1 MSETPP
7 APSPL
12 DAAAV
17 AAMVGGRLVGGEVAE
32 LRGLATP
39 QSAGPTDVVFF
50 RSAPDARGVP
60 PKPELLEAVL
70 ACAAGL
76 LLVDEAFPAVAR
88 PLCRV
93 ADPGLAA
100 AKLQQHWRGDAF
112 RVAPGIAPSAEVHP
126 EAQVSASA
134 AIAGGVQVG
143 ADCVVEDGVVLHP
156 GVVLYAR
163 VRVGAGTV
171 IHANTVVGSP
181 GFGYVWDGQRH
192 QPMPQVGGVEIGR
205 GVEIGA
211 NVTID
216 AGTLEPTVIGDG
228 CILDNLVQVAH
239 NCVLGRAVV
248 LCAQVGLSGSTIL
261 EDGVVMGGQSG
272 SGGHVRVGA
281 GTQVAGRGG
290 ITADIGP
297 GRQVAGLP
305 AVDLAEHQRMQAA
318 VRRLARRRKG
328 DAPG

>member
-134 AIAGGVQVG
+134 AIAGGV
-143 ADCVVEDGVVLHP
+143 
-156 GVVLYAR
+156 
-163 VRVGAGTV
+163 
-171 IHANTVVGSP
+171 
-181 GFGYVWDGQRH
+181 
-192 QPMPQVGGVEIGR
+192 
-205 GVEIGA
+205 
-211 NVTID
+211 
-216 AGTLEPTVIGDG
+216 
-228 CILDNLVQVAH
+228 
-239 NCVLGRAVV
+239 
-248 LCAQVGLSGSTIL
+248 
-261 EDGVVMGGQSG
+261 
-272 SGGHVRVGA
+272 
-281 GTQVAGRGG
+281 
-290 ITADIGP
+290 
-297 GRQVAGLP
+297 
-305 AVDLAEHQRMQAA
+305 
-318 VRRLARRRKG
+318 
-328 DAPG
+328 